1 MLGFVLRR
9 FSVAIPTILVII
21 TVAFFMMRVAPGGP
35 FDLERPMPE
44 ETRQVIMASYGLDK
58 PLIFQYFDYMGNLF
72 QGDLGPSL
80 KLRDKNV
87 AEIIAEGFPV
97 SATIGLFS
105 MLLAIGLGSLL
116 GSIAALKQNSGT
128 DFSVMTFA
136 MVGIS
141 IPPFVMGPIL
151 ALVFGLYLGLVPT
164 GGLDPRYGMTPDR
177 LILPVITLALPQI
190 AIIARMMRASMIEV
204 VRSNYIRT
212 ARAKGLS
219 APSVIIRHALRS
231 AILPLVSY
239 LGPASAAVIS
249 GSLVIER
256 VFQLP
261 GIGKHF
267 VDAALQRDYTV
278 VMGVVIVYA
287 TLIIVL
293 NLLADLLYGV
303 LNPKVKYES

>member
-1 MLGFVLRR
+1 M
-9 FSVAIPTILVII
+9 
-21 TVAFFMMRVAPGGP
+21 GGSARSCG
-35 FDLERPMPE
+35 L
-44 ETRQVIMASYGLDK
+44 AS
-58 PLIFQYFDYMGNLF
+58 
-72 QGDLGPSL
+72 
-80 KLRDKNV
+80 
-87 AEIIAEGFPV
+87 A
-97 SATIGLFS
+97 
-105 MLLAIGLGSLL
+105 LGSLL
-116 GSIAALKQNSGT
+116 GSIAALRQNTSG
-128 DFSVMTFA
+128 DFSIMTFA

-151 ALVFGLYLGLVPT
+151 ALVFGLYLGWVPT

-177 LILPVITLALPQI
+177 LILPIITLALPQI
-190 AIIARMMRASMIEV
+190 AIIARLMRASMIEV
-204 VRSNYIRT
+204 IRSNYIRT

-219 APSVIIRHALRS
+219 ATAVIFKHALRS

-239 LGPASAAVIS
+239 LGPASAAVLS

-278 VMGVVIVYA
+278 VMGVVIIYA
-287 TLIIVL
+287 SLIILL

-303 LNPKVKYES
+303 LNPKVKYD

>member
-1 MLGFVLRR
+1 V
-9 FSVAIPTILVII
+9 
-21 TVAFFMMRVAPGGP
+21 
-35 FDLERPMPE
+35 
-44 ETRQVIMASYGLDK
+44 
-58 PLIFQYFDYMGNLF
+58 

-80 KLRDKNV
+80 KLRDKRV
-87 AEIIAEGFPV
+87 SEIIAEGFPV
-97 SATIGLFS
+97 SATIGVFS
-105 MLLAIGLGSLL
+105 MALAIVLGSLL
-116 GSIAALKQNSGT
+116 GSVAALRQNTAG
-128 DFSVMTFA
+128 DFSIMTFA

-177 LILPVITLALPQI
+177 LILPIITLALPQI
-190 AIIARMMRASMIEV
+190 AIIARLMRASMIEV
-204 VRSNYIRT
+204 IRSNYIRT

-219 APSVIIRHALRS
+219 ATAVIFKHALRS
-231 AILPLVSY
+231 AVLPLVSY
-239 LGPASAAVIS
+239 LGPASAAVLS

-278 VMGVVIVYA
+278 VMGVVIIYA
-287 TLIIVL
+287 SLIILL

-303 LNPKVKYES
+303 LNPKVKYD